1 MSGRVKWTPEEDSCL
16 LGALRDL
23 HGKGQTLT
31 PWSTILK
38 LHGAAGTKS
47 KTLLGR
53 NCVQLKDRARNI
65 AIRLHTQRK
74 EVPEYLG
81 FIKLPESRVRG
92 KGYVFICEDVY
103 KH

>member
-1 MSGRVKWTPEEDSCL
+1 MSGRVKWRAEEDACL
-16 LGALRDL
+16 LEALRDL
-23 HGKGQTLT
+23 YAKGQMLT

-38 LHGAAGTKS
+38 LHGATGTKS

-74 EVPEYLG
+74 EVPEYLR
-81 FIKLPESRVRG
+81 FIKLPESRVGG
-92 KGYVFICEDVY
+92 KA
-103 KH
+103 